1 MAGLLINLV
10 PLKILNLQYRMADAA
25 VTATDW
31 IWGITYSVL
40 ASIIGGASKL
50 AIRKSWIIHGKL
62 QPSGCSSVVLPPDLD
77 IADSESRELSTI
89 EIMES
94 AFSTED
100 DGSPKLCRI
109 SKAKAVSWFL
119 YFCGMIG
126 MSFLNPLCC
135 VLAMQYANPSILAPF
150 SGLTLV
156 WVILFSGVV
165 VGEHPQRSQKVAC
178 ALIVFG
184 EVLVALFGDHT
195 NASNMDVD
203 DVIASY
209 LDPAFI
215 TFMIAM
221 FSFITVLHLIIK
233 RFPKTSLLKKMAWG
247 SVGGVITGF
256 QNYLKDSL
264 TIFEATRRDGGP
276 LPALFYLFFI
286 LAMTTGFAG
295 LLCLSACMK
304 RYDATY
310 ASAMFV
316 VSFVITASSMS
327 AVHYHTFADIGGE
340 RAIVMYL
347 LGLCILIYGA
357 TILVKPKAAACL
369 PDKGSDHSQISD
381 GSKEET
387 LLETAERRC

>member
-1 MAGLLINLV
+1 
-10 PLKILNLQYRMADAA
+10 MADGA

-31 IWGITYSVL
+31 MWGITYSVL

-62 QPSGCSSVVLPPDLD
+62 QPSGCSSVVLPPELVV
-77 IADSESRELSTI
+77 SETESKELSTI

-94 AFSTED
+94 AFSTEQ
-100 DGSPKLCRI
+100 DGSPQLCTI

-119 YFCGMIG
+119 YFFGMIG
-126 MSFLNPLCC
+126 MSFMNPLCC

-165 VGEHPQRSQKVAC
+165 IGEHPRRSQKVAC
-178 ALIVFG
+178 ALIVLG
-184 EVLVALFGDHT
+184 EVIVALFGDHT

-203 DVIASY
+203 DVIQSY
-209 LDPAFI
+209 LDPAFCV
-215 TFMIAM
+215 FMISM
-221 FSFITVLHLIIK
+221 FSIITMLHLIIK
-233 RFPKTSLLKKMAWG
+233 HFPKTSLLKKMAWG
-247 SVGGVITGF
+247 SVGGSITGF

-264 TIFEATRRDGGP
+264 TIFKATRRDGGP
-276 LPALFYLFFI
+276 LPALFYLLFA
-286 LAMTTGFAG
+286 LAIITGFVG

-316 VSFVITASSMS
+316 VSFVITASTMS
-327 AVHYHTFADIGGE
+327 AVHYHTFADIGAE

-347 LGLCILIYGA
+347 IGLGVLIYGA
-357 TILVKPKAAACL
+357 TILVRPKAAACL
-369 PDKGSDHSQISD
+369 PDKGNADSEGCQISD
-381 GSKEET
+381 GSRGET
-387 LLETAERRC
+387 LLETGERSLLETGERCVQ

>member
-1 MAGLLINLV
+1 
-10 PLKILNLQYRMADAA
+10 MADAA
-25 VTATDW
+25 VSATDW
-31 IWGITYSVL
+31 MWGITYSVL

-50 AIRKSWIIHGKL
+50 AIRKSWIIHHANVH
-62 QPSGCSSVVLPPDLD
+62 SGCSSVVLPEALD
-77 IADSESRELSTI
+77 ATNRESKELSTI

-94 AFSTED
+94 AFSTEQ
-100 DGSPKLCRI
+100 DGSPQLCSI
-109 SKAKAVSWFL
+109 SKARAVSWFL
-119 YFCGMIG
+119 YFFGMIG

-165 VGEHPQRSQKVAC
+165 IGEHPQLSQKVAC
-178 ALIVFG
+178 SLIVLG

-203 DVIASY
+203 DVIESY
-209 LDPAFI
+209 VDPAFVV
-215 TFMIAM
+215 FMIAM
-221 FSFITVLHLIIK
+221 FSIITTLHLII
-233 RFPKTSLLKKMAWG
+233 RHFPSTSLLKKVAWG
-247 SVGGVITGF
+247 SLGGAITGF

-264 TIFEATRRDGGP
+264 TIFKATRKDGGP
-276 LPALFYLFFI
+276 LPRMFFILFI

-327 AVHYHTFADIGGE
+327 AVHYQTFAGIDDE

-347 LGLCILIYGA
+347 FGLCVLIYGA
-357 TILVKPKAAACL
+357 TILVRPKAASCL
-369 PDKGSDHSQISD
+369 PDKGVPVLDSEASLGSD
-381 GSKEET
+381 GSSSKEEM
-387 LLETAERRC
+387 LLSFSRHGQDETSSDRRYV

>member
-1 MAGLLINLV
+1 MV
-10 PLKILNLQYRMADAA
+10 DAH

-50 AIRKSWIIHGKL
+50 AIRKSWIIHGKIH
-62 QPSGCSSVVLPPDLD
+62 SGSTSVVMPSELS
-77 IADSESRELSTI
+77 ISDSVSRELSTI

-94 AFSTED
+94 AFSTEQ
-100 DGSPKLCRI
+100 DGSPQLCTI
-109 SKAKAVSWFL
+109 SKAKAASWFL
-119 YFCGMIG
+119 YFFGMIG

-165 VGEHPQRSQKVAC
+165 IGEHPQRSQKVAC
-178 ALIVFG
+178 ALIVLG

-195 NASNMDVD
+195 NAGYMDVD
-203 DVIASY
+203 DVVQSY
-209 LDPAFI
+209 LDPAFVV
-215 TFMIAM
+215 FMIAM
-221 FSFITVLHLIIK
+221 LLIITVLHLIIK
-233 RFPKTSLLKKMAWG
+233 HYPKTSLLKKMAWG
-247 SVGGVITGF
+247 SVGGSITGF

-264 TIFEATRRDGGP
+264 TMFKAARREAVP
-276 LPALFYLFFI
+276 LPALFYLLFT
-286 LAMTTGFAG
+286 LAITTGFVG

-340 RAIVMYL
+340 GAIVMYL
-347 LGLCILIYGA
+347 FGLGVLIYGA
-357 TILVKPKAAACL
+357 TILVRPKAAACL
-369 PDKGSDHSQISD
+369 PCKKGADSEGTQKSDD
-381 GSKEET
+381 SKEET
-387 LLETAERRC
+387 LLETSERRYVQ